1 MKRFSYFCN
10 EVKRMTMK
18 RSILII
24 MLCIIATAGNAQL
37 PLELSRMNR
46 QKAFKKAVPAGNY
59 SGITRFAGNHYALV
73 SDKADQ
79 MGFYLFTI
87 DIDSISGKLRRVA
100 CEDFISTG
108 MKSDD
113 EEAIAYVPQ
122 SQTLWLTSEATTT
135 VRECDRQGR
144 LTGRQLPT
152 QQVYGLLDGD
162 QGLEALTYD
171 SISRQFWTCQ
181 EGAPVSI
188 RSFSADL
195 TPQGCYAYCLDEPT
209 AKRKP
214 LHYAHGV
221 SELLA
226 LADGTLLVMEREFFV
241 PKKKIGSFVVN
252 KIYRVAPHGDT
263 AFDDD
268 GTLKKQLVAKWK
280 TRLNL
285 TRRSLANYEGMCLGP
300 RLTDGRQVIILVSD
314 SQNQYGGILKDYF
327 KTIVITAL

>member
-1 MKRFSYFCN
+1 MKRISYFCN

-59 SGITRFAGNHYALV
+59 SGITRIAGNHYALV

-152 QQVYGLLDGD
+152 QQHQPTVLDLSGR
-162 QGLEALTYD
+162 G
-171 SISRQFWTCQ
+171 SRQHPFLLGRPHPT
-181 EGAPVSI
+181 GMLRLLP
-188 RSFSADL
+188 RR
-195 TPQGCYAYCLDEPT
+195 AYCQAQAAALCPRCERT
-209 AKRKP
+209 A
-214 LHYAHGV
+214 
-221 SELLA
+221 
-226 LADGTLLVMEREFFV
+226 
-241 PKKKIGSFVVN
+241 
-252 KIYRVAPHGDT
+252 
-263 AFDDD
+263 
-268 GTLKKQLVAKWK
+268 
-280 TRLNL
+280 
-285 TRRSLANYEGMCLGP
+285 
-300 RLTDGRQVIILVSD
+300 
-314 SQNQYGGILKDYF
+314 GIS
-327 KTIVITAL
+327 